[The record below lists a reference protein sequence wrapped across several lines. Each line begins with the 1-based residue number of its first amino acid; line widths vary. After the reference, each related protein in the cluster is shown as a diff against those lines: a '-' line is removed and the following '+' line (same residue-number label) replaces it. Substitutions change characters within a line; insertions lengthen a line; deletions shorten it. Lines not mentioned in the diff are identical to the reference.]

1 MGIEAMSWIDQ
12 RKVKWWYKT
21 TSYSRKTVLASADR
35 FLKHLGRATGIIHLG
50 KRSFISSVND
60 MGRLLLSH
68 CCLDSGLFL
77 LNGRTHGDRS
87 GKCTHAQSV
96 IDYGLVDAPTYSCVQ
111 SFKVLAKEDESDH
124 MPIECVLKARGA
136 QEGSRHD
143 QGVVKSLCP
152 GGTLQKGKS
161 MYRNW
166 NLLALFTNCVS
177 LVRASGMGA
186 WTWLLLLRG
195 YTK

>member
-1 MGIEAMSWIDQ
+1 MGLDELVS
-12 RKVKWWYKT
+12 
-21 TSYSRKTVLASADR
+21 TSHVPVR
-35 FLKHLGRATGIIHLG
+35 
-50 KRSFISSVND
+50 RSTMDSSVND

-136 QEGSRHD
+136 QEGSTHD
-143 QGVVKSLCP
+143 QVARMTKGVVKSLCP

-186 WTWLLLLRG
+186 WAWLLLLRG

>member
-1 MGIEAMSWIDQ
+1 MIKGQNILQGNNTVSVGVLGVLSIVSGAQVCLTQSMGDFNAHTGDAPDIDT
-12 RKVKWWYKT
+12 VADHVLEDLGLGLDELVS
-21 TSYSRKTVLASADR
+21 TSHVPVR
-35 FLKHLGRATGIIHLG
+35 
-50 KRSFISSVND
+50 RSTMDSSVND

-124 MPIECVLKARGA
+124 MPIECVL
-136 QEGSRHD
+136 D
-143 QGVVKSLCP
+143 
-152 GGTLQKGKS
+152 T
-161 MYRNW
+161 Y
-166 NLLALFTNCVS
+166 
-177 LVRASGMGA
+177 ASTRCIYILGDCFH
-186 WTWLLLLRG
+186 
-195 YTK
+195 